1 MGNEAKEG
9 NCHRVNVNRKRD
21 RIMRKGCDTKENTQK
36 GKQEDRKKI
45 LREKARKEKNSY
57 WIKLELKE
65 RKKEIKKL
73 KKEKK
78 RNKNRNRES

>member
-36 GKQEDRKKI
+36 GKQEDRKKNI
-45 LREKARKEKNSY
+45 TRESEKRKEQLLDKAGT
-57 WIKLELKE
+57 E
-65 RKKEIKKL
+65 R
-73 KKEKK
+73 EKK
-78 RNKNRNRES
+78 RD